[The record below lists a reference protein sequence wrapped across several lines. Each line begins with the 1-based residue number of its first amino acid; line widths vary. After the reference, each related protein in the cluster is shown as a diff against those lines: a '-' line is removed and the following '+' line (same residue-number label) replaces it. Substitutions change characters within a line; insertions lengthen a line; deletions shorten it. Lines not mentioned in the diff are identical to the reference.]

1 VVQAVV
7 AEPVTVAQVLLV
19 QQLNLLSQLIQEL
32 MDLEIQEEQQQEEI
46 INQVEVAVEDQEPLV
61 VQAVDLPDL
70 LEELAELI
78 QLLMVQLQFIMLVA
92 VAVEADI
99 LAEVDVFQ
107 LQEDK
112 VVVEPVEVLQL
123 QELQVKLIQV
133 EAEAEA
139 ANQTIQDLQAV
150 KEL

>member
-1 VVQAVV
+1 
-7 AEPVTVAQVLLV
+7 LLT
-19 QQLNLLSQLIQEL
+19 
-32 MDLEIQEEQQQEEI
+32 
-46 INQVEVAVEDQEPLV
+46 
-61 VQAVDLPDL
+61 
-70 LEELAELI
+70 
-78 QLLMVQLQFIMLVA
+78 VQLQFFTLVA

-123 QELQVKLIQV
+123 QELQVKLIKV
-133 EAEAEA
+133 EVVVEVV
-139 ANQTIQDLQAV
+139 NQQIQELQAV